1 MTWIEKVEIM
11 LKNIKSFKDS
21 EEALEVY
28 NQTMYLLKCISA
40 SLNAWH
46 QWLGKTSVWLS
57 AEKADLVRIRDVLKQ
72 MILTWLEFDLEI
84 SKKYAPP
91 SATPT
96 EEKDIKRLAYV

>member
-11 LKNIKSFKDS
+11 LKSIKSFKDTD
-21 EEALEVY
+21 ELLEVY
-28 NQTMYLLKCISA
+28 NQTTYLLKCIAA
-40 SLNAWH
+40 SLNAWQ
-46 QWLGKTSVWLS
+46 QWLGKTGVWLS
-57 AEKADLVRIRDVLKQ
+57 ADKADLVRIRDVLKE

-91 SATPT
+91 TTPPT